1 MITAIFRRT
10 CFLGLLLLSLSLA
23 ANNQAP
29 IDDDVTA
36 YGATGNGSTDDTA
49 AINNAIAAL
58 IPGETLLFP
67 CGTYKTT
74 SQLTINT
81 SNVTVDGGGCA
92 TIHNIASGTVMVIG
106 GSGNGNPNYGPAVAL
121 SATANELGTSFA
133 TNSSLG
139 VSAGDYVR
147 LQQGGK
153 DSSTGSGDTGC
164 DLSGCR
170 GEVLKVASV
179 SGNTIT
185 VTTALHDTYNPSV
198 NAATAQ
204 KLLGPLTGIIVK
216 NIAFDGNGSNFYGF
230 AMVGVAESMVSG
242 VTSSN
247 VQGAAIINR
256 GNFNVAWS
264 NVSVTG
270 AGSAQC
276 GSAVWFENQGN
287 FSVNGMSISNEN
299 PGANWTGCLYNGGF
313 GFEIIGSAD
322 GTITNLTIN
331 AAGAYGRPFKTTAA
345 RWVTFNSLTVEN
357 GVQAYNGI
365 SLEYYSSHNTFNN
378 CVVTNNGAGTG
389 IGTGNAGINS
399 FGNFNQYNTFN
410 NCTVV
415 GNGNVQFM
423 TGSWDALGLGAD
435 SNVTIN
441 GGTYTGSNTVE
452 PAILINGDNA
462 YVTSAT
468 INGPGQG
475 LSLGKTNACVNNN
488 TFGAGTGLSAGI
500 LSNSTTNV
508 GSGNLMNGYS
518 SNLTLGTCSPSG
530 VAISI
535 SPTVATVASTGTQQF
550 TASVTGSTNTAVT
563 WSATV
568 GSISSSG
575 LFTAPTVST
584 NTAVIVT
591 AISQAVPS
599 QTASATVTVTPPAP
613 PNTFGYAVQGTTIGT
628 TMSNSV
634 SATRYQMAGQNGTL
648 TSMSVFIASP
658 VSASPNNQFQVAI
671 YADNNGTPG
680 ALIASSPSQS
690 IVPDAWNTVPI
701 SAPVSANA
709 YYWLA
714 YNTNGLTANT
724 NNLRYDAGGATSMW
738 ITSESFGTWPATYV
752 PIGGTSS
759 YRASIYATFQ

>member
-1 MITAIFRRT
+1 MITAIFQRIY
-10 CFLGLLLLSLSLA
+10 FLGLLLLSLCLTA
-23 ANNQAP
+23 NQAL
-29 IDDDVTA
+29 IDDVTA

-58 IPGETLLFP
+58 TPTATLFFP
-67 CGTYKTT
+67 CGTYLVT
-74 SQLTINT
+74 SQLTVT
-81 SNVTVDGGGCA
+81 TPNVTVDGGGCA
-92 TIHNIASGTVMVIG
+92 TIRSSGSGGSIMVIG
-106 GSGNGNPNYGPAVAL
+106 NGAFSASFGTAVAL
-121 SATANELGTSFA
+121 ASTANELATSFSTA
-133 TNSSLG
+133 SGLG
-139 VSAGDYVR
+139 VAAGDYVYIH
-147 LQQGGK
+147 QGGK
-153 DSSTGSGDTGC
+153 DYSTDTAPGHDTNC
-164 DLSGCR
+164 DVAGCR
-170 GEVLKVASV
+170 GELLNVASV

-198 NAATAQ
+198 NAAVVQ
-204 KLLGPLTGIIVK
+204 KLLNPITGMTVK
-216 NIAFDGNGSNFYGF
+216 NITLDGSGTNNYGLL
-230 AMVGVAESMVSG
+230 MLGTMDSTVSG
-242 VTSSN
+242 VT
-247 VQGAAIINR
+247 VK
-256 GNFNVAWS
+256 NVAYTAMRGQGDFNLAWNNTTITAAGSINGPAFVFEAQGNPSVDTLSLS
-264 NVSVTG
+264 NMNPGPGPNAFGLWIAETAGGTFANITVDATG
-270 AGSAQC
+270 AH
-276 GSAVWFENQGN
+276 
-287 FSVNGMSISNEN
+287 
-299 PGANWTGCLYNGGF
+299 
-313 GFEIIGSAD
+313 
-322 GTITNLTIN
+322 
-331 AAGAYGRPFKTTAA
+331 GRPFKTVAA
-345 RWVTFNSLTVEN
+345 RWNTWNSLTVKN
-357 GVQAYNGI
+357 LATDYNGI
-365 SLEYYSSHNTFNN
+365 ALEYYSSHNAFNG
-378 CVVTNNGAGTG
+378 CVLSNNGSSGT
-389 IGTGNAGINS
+389 GTGNAGVNS

-410 NCTVV
+410 NCTMS
-415 GNGNVQFM
+415 GNGNVQLM
-423 TGSWDALGLGAD
+423 IGSWDALGLGAD

-452 PAILINGDNA
+452 PAILINDDNA
-462 YVTSAT
+462 YVKSAN

-500 LSNSTTNV
+500 LSNSSTNI

-518 SNLTLGTCSPSG
+518 SNLTPGTCSPSG

-563 WSATV
+563 WSATA

-575 LFTAPTVST
+575 LFTALTVST

-591 AISQAVPS
+591 VISQAVPS

-613 PNTFGYAVQGTTIGT
+613 PNTFGYAVQGATIGT

-680 ALIASSPSQS
+680 ALIASSPSQT

-738 ITSESFGTWPATYV
+738 ITSESFGIWPATYV
-752 PIGGTSS
+752 PIGGTSG